1 MNTLGILGGLGPAAS
16 CYFYDLLI
24 RLACAAQDC
33 PAKQDQDHPD
43 VLLYSKA
50 SIPDRSAYLL
60 GQGESPLPAL
70 AEGVTLLARAGA
82 GAIAVPCATAHHWYP
97 EMRAA
102 VSVPVLNMLELTAKA
117 LRREGVTKAA
127 LLATEGSYVSGA
139 FAAALEREG
148 IAPLLPGPEHRNAL
162 MDVIYGIKSGRMPDK
177 QVLEAHAAPLIARGA
192 ERVILGCT
200 ELSLFA
206 REGLPEMYIDAMRVL
221 AEELLQCRS

>member
-1 MNTLGILGGLGPAAS
+1 MKTLGILGGLGPAAS
-16 CYFYDLLI
+16 CYFYDMLV
-24 RLACAAQDC
+24 RLC

-60 GQGESPLPAL
+60 GHGKSPQPAL
-70 AEGVTLLARAGA
+70 VEGVALLERAGA

-97 EMRAA
+97 EMRAT
-102 VSVPVLNMLELTAKA
+102 VNVPLLNMLELTAKA

-148 IAPLLPGPEHRNAL
+148 VAPLLPSKEGRHVL
-162 MDVIYGIKSGRMPDK
+162 MDIIYGIKSGRMPD
-177 QVLEAHAAPLIARGA
+177 VEALGALAAPLVAQGA
-192 ERVILGCT
+192 QRVILGCT

-206 REGLPEMYIDAMRVL
+206 REGLPDLYIDAMRVL
-221 AEELLQCRS
+221 AQELLAYRS